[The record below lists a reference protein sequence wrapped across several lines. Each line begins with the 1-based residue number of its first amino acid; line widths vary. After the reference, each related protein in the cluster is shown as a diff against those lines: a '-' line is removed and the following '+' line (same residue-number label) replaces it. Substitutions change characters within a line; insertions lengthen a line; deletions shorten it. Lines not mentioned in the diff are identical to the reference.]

1 MKFSFWLIGGLVI
14 GALSLSSCAAKK
26 EAPLEII
33 KVTRG
38 DIVASIPTSGIVTP
52 RNRLEIKPPIAG
64 RIEQVLVNEGDTVRR
79 GEIAAWMS
87 SSDRAA
93 LLDAA
98 RAKGEAELRR
108 WEEFYKPTPIIAPI
122 NGFIIQRN
130 VEPGQSFSTND
141 IVLVM
146 ADHLIVKAQVDETDL
161 GRIVLG
167 GGAQIILDAYPEKKI
182 RGEVEHIAFESQV
195 VNNVVV
201 YNVDVRPEAVPPFF
215 RSGMSATVNFSQS
228 EKSDSL
234 ILPSKAVKKRGQS
247 SYVFQL
253 KKADGKPQLVRVE
266 TGLEN
271 GDNIE
276 IVSGLALGD
285 TVVIPTK
292 KMVDEAFAR
301 RGGPFQVNPFGGR
314 NQRR

>member
-1 MKFSFWLIGGLVI
+1 MNWILILL
-14 GALSLSSCAAKK
+14 LSLAVTSCAPKK
-26 EAPLEII
+26 EAPLEVV

-38 DIVASIPTSGIVTP
+38 AIVASIPTSGIVTP

-64 RIEQVLVNEGDTVRR
+64 RIEQVLVSEGERVRR
-79 GEIAAWMS
+79 GEIVAWMS
-87 SSDRAA
+87 SSDRAG

-98 RAKGEAELRR
+98 RAKGESELRR

-122 NGFIIQRN
+122 DGFVIQRN
-130 VEPGQSFSTND
+130 VEPGQSFSTSD

-167 GGAQIILDAYPEKKI
+167 GAAELVLDAYSEKKI
-182 RGEVEHIAFESQV
+182 AGEVEHIAFESQV

-201 YNVDVRPEAVPPFF
+201 YNVDVRPNAVPPFF

-228 EKSDSL
+228 EKRAAL
-234 ILPSKAVKKRGQS
+234 ILPSKAVKKRGKS
-247 SYVFQL
+247 SYVFQA
-253 KKADGKPQLVRVE
+253 KKADEKPVPVQVE

-271 GDNIE
+271 GDNLE
-276 IVSGLALGD
+276 IVSGLAEGD
-285 TVVIPTK
+285 TVVVPTK
-292 KMVDEAFAR
+292 KMVDDAFAR